1 MSTRFCAAADS
12 SGLSVIDPPKERL
25 TVVIAEDSTLMATR
39 LQLLLARDCEVLA
52 VVANGSELVQAVGTH
67 RPAVIVSDIDMP
79 VMTGLEAARVI
90 LQEQPEARIVFVTAL
105 LDPAIIRAALSL
117 GALGFVGKRDAGR
130 ELMTAV
136 HSSVE
141 GKIYVSH
148 SGWNSFGQTVGQ
160 RPDWDGG
167 EQ

>member
-1 MSTRFCAAADS
+1 M
-12 SGLSVIDPPKERL
+12 
-25 TVVIAEDSTLMATR
+25 TR
-39 LQLLLARDCEVLA
+39 LRWLA
-52 VVANGSELVQAVGTH
+52 
-67 RPAVIVSDIDMP
+67 
-79 VMTGLEAARVI
+79 
-90 LQEQPEARIVFVTAL
+90 
-105 LDPAIIRAALSL
+105 L

-141 GKIYVSH
+141 GKIYVSN